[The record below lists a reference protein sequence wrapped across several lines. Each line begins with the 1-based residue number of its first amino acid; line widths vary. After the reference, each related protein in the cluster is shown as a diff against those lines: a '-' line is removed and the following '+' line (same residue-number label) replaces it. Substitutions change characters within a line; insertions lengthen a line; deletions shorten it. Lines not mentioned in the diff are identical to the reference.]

1 MTVTASRVY
10 QALVCDEAFTAGVGG
25 EDAWA
30 EIIGDQVAVTPAF
43 RDSDSSVGAAPN
55 VVEALVDPNGTA
67 ARLAQLAPSPALV
80 EVLDVLSPVML
91 DVDGQID
98 ALVAV
103 ERHIGLLQARSAEL
117 LAALDASERSKD
129 GFTRDHVAAALR
141 VPPGSM
147 RNRMADASDL
157 VGRLPPPST
166 CCGPGTSRQ
175 RHATD
180 LAEATRSLTPPSI
193 AAVEGRGGGAGG
205 GTDPDP
211 VPGVGETGGAAGR
224 VPGRG
229 GARPH
234 RRCW

>member
-10 QALVCDEAFTAGVGG
+10 QALVCDEEFTAGVGG
-25 EDAWA
+25 EDAWS
-30 EIIGDQVAVTPAF
+30 EILGDWVAVTPAF
-43 RDSDSSVGAAPN
+43 RDHPSSVGAAPN

-67 ARLAQLAPSPALV
+67 ARLAELTPSPALV
-80 EVLDVLSPVML
+80 EVLDVLGPAML

-117 LAALDASERSKD
+117 LAALDAGDRSKD

-147 RNRMADASDL
+147 RNRMADAPTWS
-157 VGRLPPPST
+157 GACPPPSHY
-166 CCGPGTSRQ
+166 CGPGTSRQ

-180 LAEATRSLTPPSI
+180 LAEATRSLTPASVAVVEAEVLERAGNRPRPSS
-193 AAVEGRGGGAGG
+193 GR
-205 GTDPDP
+205 
-211 VPGVGETGGAAGR
+211 R
-224 VPGRG
+224 
-229 GARPH
+229 
-234 RRCW
+234 